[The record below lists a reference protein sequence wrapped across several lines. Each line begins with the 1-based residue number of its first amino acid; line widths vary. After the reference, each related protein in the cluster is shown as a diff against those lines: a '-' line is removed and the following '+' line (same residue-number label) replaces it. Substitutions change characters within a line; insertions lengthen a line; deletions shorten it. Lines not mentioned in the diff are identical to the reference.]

1 MNTSKYDVAVIDYNT
16 GNVDS
21 VVKAI
26 KFFDKNVILTNN
38 KDDIKNSKRII
49 LPGQGSFQ
57 FGIQE
62 LNRLNL
68 IDLIRNRF

>member
-1 MNTSKYDVAVIDYNT
+1 MNPNKYDVAVIDYNT

-26 KFFDKNVILTNN
+26 KYFDKKVILTNN
-38 KDDIKNSKRII
+38 IEEIKNSRKII

-57 FGIQE
+57 FGMEE
-62 LNRLNL
+62 LKKLNL
-68 IDLIRNRF
+68 IIKKTTK

>member
-38 KDDIKNSKRII
+38 KDDIKK
-49 LPGQGSFQ
+49 F
-57 FGIQE
+57 
-62 LNRLNL
+62 
-68 IDLIRNRF
+68 

>member
-26 KFFDKNVILTNN
+26 KFL
-38 KDDIKNSKRII
+38 IKM
-49 LPGQGSFQ
+49 SFLQ
-57 FGIQE
+57 TIKM
-62 LNRLNL
+62 
-68 IDLIRNRF
+68 I

>member
-21 VVKAI
+21 VVKQLD
-26 KFFDKNVILTNN
+26 FDKNVILTNN

-68 IDLIRNRF
+68 IDLIRNRV